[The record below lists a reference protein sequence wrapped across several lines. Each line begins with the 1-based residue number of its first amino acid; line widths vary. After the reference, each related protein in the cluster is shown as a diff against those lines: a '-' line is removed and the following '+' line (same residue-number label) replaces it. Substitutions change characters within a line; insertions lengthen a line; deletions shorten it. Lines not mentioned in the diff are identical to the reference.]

1 MRWLRFDHWSM
12 IGDRSAPACKKRH
25 LSVSN
30 WSKYLIVFFKIFLFL
45 FCSLGLSSFFFI
57 HINFVLA
64 SEERVIF
71 IRLCISQIMDRSALG
86 VVDSMQNENL
96 FSCFWE
102 YLSSRKKK
110 TSQSI
115 MRQSTFICLIVFN
128 ISSFRRLI
136 FNFEIFIVYRRI
148 WNDCYI
154 WKLHFFQIH
163 VFLLFL
169 FGLCR
174 SLWMW

>member
-1 MRWLRFDHWSM
+1 M

-110 TSQSI
+110 HPKASWDNQHLFVRLFSI
-115 MRQSTFICLIVFN
+115 FHLSEDLYSTLRFSLCIVEYEMTAIYEN
-128 ISSFRRLI
+128 YISSKSTYSYFFCL
-136 FNFEIFIVYRRI
+136 VYAVHSE
-148 WNDCYI
+148 CG
-154 WKLHFFQIH
+154 KE
-163 VFLLFL
+163 
-169 FGLCR
+169 
-174 SLWMW
+174 